1 MLTCT
6 AFRASVT
13 LEVSLSDSQKK
24 KNALSK
30 VNIRYA
36 TMMWIIHDNTVG
48 AKVSAPLI
56 KLYLYLPDV
65 AKFNDWI

>member
-1 MLTCT
+1 MLTYT

-13 LEVSLSDSQKK
+13 LEVSLSDSQK